1 MIVQLYPSFRIS
13 LKKGVKIDVLTQALK
28 KKYLKELENEA
39 KNNTT
44 LSFGKRNYVIQAID

>member
-1 MIVQLYPSFRIS
+1 M
-13 LKKGVKIDVLTQALK
+13 GVKIDVLTQALK
-28 KKYLKELENEA
+28 KKYLKKLENEA